1 MPRRSNSACRIRF
14 RPRNTLALRKAAFV
28 KSRLRGAVG
37 IVAQHGLDIL
47 KRLNRRPLKNGKP
60 IENDGEAADFLAE
73 YNAAIGLP

>member
-1 MPRRSNSACRIRF
+1 VRACRSGVGT
-14 RPRNTLALRKAAFV
+14 PRITKAEFV

-47 KRLNRRPLKNGKP
+47 KRLNERPLKNGKP

-73 YNAAIGLP
+73 

>member
-1 MPRRSNSACRIRF
+1 MRRRCNSACRIRF
-14 RPRNTLALRKAAFV
+14 RTAEHPGITKGSICKVPAPR
-28 KSRLRGAVG
+28 AVG